1 MKKDFDNQFSEPEE
15 KAEPLSEEEIA
26 MLRSSIQDSKTDRS
40 KLPPHDNSEKAK
52 FFRLIKKNKLLAAC
66 SLFLAVVLVAGII
79 FGAIYGISALIR
91 ANRKF
96 EFTIDENDPYEL
108 SKKDAV
114 INDIL
119 YIDMRKIAEATD
131 MMLSGTES
139 KIQFTSKN
147 GTYVIFENEYGY
159 AIINGRRTEIKAST
173 VDGKRKAGVFAY
185 VSKTE
190 CLVPISFLESII
202 SPDTMRIL
210 CNYDER
216 TVTVQPKY
224 KIKNGDVNN
233 KTLIYTRFIPTS
245 WSDPPIYKYDY
256 LLNIDPYLENITA
269 ENLLL
274 VNRNVHL
281 AEDYVPENLTKVE
294 AKSDNENQQL
304 VYDAERALY
313 AMMLEMEAAGIE
325 DIFITSS
332 YRSYQRQIELY
343 WETYVDRY
351 VGQGYSWEEAQKKA
365 SEYSA
370 RPGESEHQSGLCI
383 DFSTRSLNDKLTV
396 DFEKTDAFKWL
407 SENAHKFG
415 FILRFPKES
424 EKLAITGYSY
434 EPWHYRFVGRQAAT
448 EMYYSGECLEEYL
461 TK

>member
-1 MKKDFDNQFSEPEE
+1 MKKDFENQFSEPEE
-15 KAEPLSEEEIA
+15 QAEPLSEEELA
-26 MLRSSIQDSKTDRS
+26 LFKASIQSAKIDRS
-40 KLPPHDNSEKAK
+40 KLPPHDNSDKAR

-66 SLFLAVVLVAGII
+66 SLFLAIALVAGAI
-79 FGAIYGISALIR
+79 FGCYVGISAIIR
-91 ANRKF
+91 SNRKF
-96 EFTIDENDPYEL
+96 KFTIDQEKYEL

-114 INDIL
+114 INDVL
-119 YIDMRKIAEATD
+119 YIDMRKIADTTG

-147 GTYVIFENEYGY
+147 GTYIIFEDNYGY
-159 AIINGRRTEIKAST
+159 ATVNGRRTEIRAST
-173 VDGKRKAGVFAY
+173 TDGRKKAGVFAY
-185 VSKTE
+185 VNKNE
-190 CLVPISFLESII
+190 CLVPVSFLQSII
-202 SPDTMRIL
+202 SPDTMRIEYSIEN
-210 CNYDER
+210 CTINI
-216 TVTVQPKY
+216 QPKY
-224 KIKNGDVNN
+224 TVRNGDMET
-233 KTLIYTRFIPTS
+233 KTLVYTRFIPAS
-245 WSDPPIYKYDY
+245 WSDPPVYTYDY
-256 LLNIDPYLENITA
+256 ILNMDPYLENITA
-269 ENLLL
+269 EYLLL

-281 AEDYVPENLTKVE
+281 AEDYVPEDLTKVE

-304 VYDAERALY
+304 CYDAERALY

-325 DIFITSS
+325 DIFVTSS
-332 YRSYQRQIELY
+332 YRSYKRQVELY

-351 VGQGYSWEEAQKKA
+351 VAQGYSWEEAQKKA
-365 SEYSA
+365 SEFSA
-370 RPGESEHQSGLCI
+370 RPGESEHQSGLCL

-461 TK
+461 VK